1 MDFLLFLPLCPLRFS
16 TFGALNGA
24 CAAYWGMAALLCLP
38 RQDSQVGKMTV
49 LGDWHVLVVM
59 LFWCVAFQCFDD
71 SRIKISN
78 KCRYMFAVC
87 DDFASAMPCAAA
99 GPSRSRHVH
108 GSMTGL
114 ERFTI
119 CLCTVSC

>member
-1 MDFLLFLPLCPLRFS
+1 
-16 TFGALNGA
+16 
-24 CAAYWGMAALLCLP
+24 
-38 RQDSQVGKMTV
+38 MTV

-114 ERFTI
+114 QRFTI
-119 CLCTVSC
+119 CLCTSPDLDGNQGTKNETLCQRFHDMNVSRYVSRYVCVFVRT